1 MAYLSKQAILIAY
14 GKLANL
20 TDDPSAQGATQV
32 TSAIRYLLALDNF
45 YKRFGRSCD
54 TSKQEDKNL
63 FIEFVGTV
71 VAISDNY
78 YTVNFYNSF
87 KQSSDFSIGSNF
99 FSVNAVKSSTIN
111 PKLEFKFPKRGNFP
125 LFIIKN
131 GELIEKQ
138 ELLPNIDHYLHN
150 LELKTAFII
159 WLARYAEIN
168 PNSFYEDLKLYLS
181 TCYSENLVSLLIPNE
196 SDIDLSQYASF
207 CDKTSSLIIDDF
219 QKLNGKVKSMQV
231 PLLPTKEL
239 SKKVR
244 ESFELFLELTNK
256 QMENRSVYF
265 GKLDIISSDLN
276 SLFPEIVSI
285 FQIVSTRELEN
296 KIEALIKTKSVYAP
310 LLLSDSKKVE
320 NALYYTWTIYR
331 QYLNYLTI
339 LEKSDFRANIDYGI
353 KKSISVESENV
364 DNNIKMLL
372 LAMRTKPFLLL
383 AGISG
388 TGKSRIVKQIA
399 FESCPDIEQLRS
411 DMTAPGNYELIEV
424 KPNWHDSTEL
434 LGYESEI
441 GGQHYVLTPFVRFL
455 VKAMRFQGDAPFFV
469 CMDEMNLAP
478 VEQYFAEFLSV
489 LESRQLKEG
498 VITSEPLIKAEIFA
512 KYENTLKDELFG
524 IKRNEPKNYGSATE
538 DKNVEYGDF
547 NNVYEEL
554 KKNGLRL
561 PSNLI
566 VIGTVNMDETTHQF
580 SRKVID
586 RAMTIEMNIK
596 DDKQS
601 FDDFF
606 KEESLLEYKENP
618 VDKSLFLP
626 KVVQA
631 SEALQI
637 LSEDD
642 ADHLKKNVPQLLHD
656 LNFALNNTP
665 FKVAYRVQNELVLYF
680 YSLREEKLEE
690 SAEDLLKLAFDAI
703 LMMKVLP
710 RIEGD
715 EDLLKE
721 PLKKLEE
728 FTQYYPE
735 SHKKIE
741 EMIARLDRVHFT
753 SFWP

>member
-1 MAYLSKQAILIAY
+1 MKYYILKINGSSVSFSYATAGCEIVCSMESEDGGNLCDFYDGDHVLVYKDEPINTCTMSLIAK
-14 GKLANL
+14 GENKFIKELEVAN
-20 TDDPSAQGATQV
+20 GAN
-32 TSAIRYLLALDNF
+32 I
-45 YKRFGRSCD
+45 
-54 TSKQEDKNL
+54 
-63 FIEFVGTV
+63 
-71 VAISDNY
+71 
-78 YTVNFYNSF
+78 NSF
-87 KQSSDFSIGSNF
+87 SDEIKSKIHNQNGILVEITDKEYNEIFLEMINSL
-99 FSVNAVKSSTIN
+99 SV
-111 PKLEFKFPKRGNFP
+111 
-125 LFIIKN
+125 
-131 GELIEKQ
+131 
-138 ELLPNIDHYLHN
+138 
-150 LELKTAFII
+150 
-159 WLARYAEIN
+159 
-168 PNSFYEDLKLYLS
+168 
-181 TCYSENLVSLLIPNE
+181 
-196 SDIDLSQYASF
+196 
-207 CDKTSSLIIDDF
+207 
-219 QKLNGKVKSMQV
+219 
-231 PLLPTKEL
+231 
-239 SKKVR
+239 SKKVKTP
-244 ESFELFLELTNK
+244 SLDYPLQK
-256 QMENRSVYF
+256 IYF
-265 GKLDIISSDLN
+265 G
-276 SLFPEIVSI
+276 
-285 FQIVSTRELEN
+285 
-296 KIEALIKTKSVYAP
+296 AP
-310 LLLSDSKKVE
+310 G
-320 NALYYTWTIYR
+320 T
-331 QYLNYLTI
+331 
-339 LEKSDFRANIDYGI
+339 EKSH
-353 KKSISVESENV
+353 E
-364 DNNIKMLL
+364 IKMLL

-388 TGKSRIVKQIA
+388 TGKSRIVKQMA
-399 FESCPDIEQLRS
+399 FESCPNIEQLRN

-441 GGQHYVLTPFVRFL
+441 GGQHYVITPFVRFL
-455 VKAMRFQGDAPFFV
+455 VKAMRFQDKAPFFV

-586 RAMTIEMNIK
+586 RAMTIEMNIE
-596 DDKQS
+596 DGEQP
-601 FDDFF
+601 FNDFF
-606 KEESLLEYKENP
+606 NEKTSLEYKDYP
-618 VDKSLFLP
+618 VDKRLFLP

-631 SEALQI
+631 SEALLI

-642 ADHLKKNVPQLLHD
+642 ANYLKKNVPQLLNE
-656 LNFALNNTP
+656 LNLTLNNTP
-665 FKVAYRVQNELVLYF
+665 FKVAFRVQNELILYF

-690 SAEDLLKLAFDAI
+690 LAEDLLKLAFDAI

-721 PLKKLEE
+721 PLKELEK
-728 FTQYYPE
+728 FTQDYPE

>member
-1 MAYLSKQAILIAY
+1 MIYIKRVAKADITRQIDLNKESADNFFCFNNDARQLEFVSEDDSLTYSGEIKQTGHTITIVGGLFSHVKDTCEEGDIIIFHTTKTKDKYTFHISRKGSQNYSAFDHALNLFGSKNGVIQATTHLLAYLDS
-14 GKLANL
+14 
-20 TDDPSAQGATQV
+20 SAL
-32 TSAIRYLLALDNF
+32 SL
-45 YKRFGRSCD
+45 
-54 TSKQEDKNL
+54 
-63 FIEFVGTV
+63 
-71 VAISDNY
+71 
-78 YTVNFYNSF
+78 
-87 KQSSDFSIGSNF
+87 
-99 FSVNAVKSSTIN
+99 
-111 PKLEFKFPKRGNFP
+111 
-125 LFIIKN
+125 
-131 GELIEKQ
+131 
-138 ELLPNIDHYLHN
+138 NIM
-150 LELKTAFII
+150 
-159 WLARYAEIN
+159 
-168 PNSFYEDLKLYLS
+168 
-181 TCYSENLVSLLIPNE
+181 
-196 SDIDLSQYASF
+196 
-207 CDKTSSLIIDDF
+207 
-219 QKLNGKVKSMQV
+219 KLN
-231 PLLPTKEL
+231 
-239 SKKVR
+239 
-244 ESFELFLELTNK
+244 
-256 QMENRSVYF
+256 
-265 GKLDIISSDLN
+265 
-276 SLFPEIVSI
+276 
-285 FQIVSTRELEN
+285 
-296 KIEALIKTKSVYAP
+296 
-310 LLLSDSKKVE
+310 LLS
-320 NALYYTWTIYR
+320 
-331 QYLNYLTI
+331 
-339 LEKSDFRANIDYGI
+339 
-353 KKSISVESENV
+353 
-364 DNNIKMLL
+364 
-372 LAMRTKPFLLL
+372 AMRTKPFLLL

-388 TGKSRIVKQIA
+388 TGKSRIVKQMA
-399 FESCPDIEQLRS
+399 FESCPKIEQLRN

-455 VKAMRFQGDAPFFV
+455 VKAMRFKKAPFFV

-489 LESRQLKEG
+489 LESRQLLNEDKGG

-547 NNVYEEL
+547 NNVYDEL

-596 DDKQS
+596 DDEQA
-601 FDDFF
+601 F
-606 KEESLLEYKENP
+606 KEFFNEKTSLEYKEYP

-642 ADHLKKNVPQLLHD
+642 ADYLKKNVPQLLHD

-680 YSLREEKLEE
+680 YSLREEKPEE
-690 SAEDLLKLAFDAI
+690 LAENLLKLAFDAI

-721 PLKKLEE
+721 PLKELEE
-728 FTQYYPE
+728 FTQDYPE

>member
-1 MAYLSKQAILIAY
+1 MIYIKRVAKADITRQIDLNKESADNFFCFNNDARQLEFISEDDDSLTYSGEIKQTGHTITIVGGLFSHVKDTCEEGDIIIFHTTKTKDKCIFHISHKGSQNYSAFDHALNLFGSKNGVIQATTHLLAYLDS
-14 GKLANL
+14 
-20 TDDPSAQGATQV
+20 SAL
-32 TSAIRYLLALDNF
+32 SL
-45 YKRFGRSCD
+45 
-54 TSKQEDKNL
+54 
-63 FIEFVGTV
+63 
-71 VAISDNY
+71 
-78 YTVNFYNSF
+78 
-87 KQSSDFSIGSNF
+87 
-99 FSVNAVKSSTIN
+99 
-111 PKLEFKFPKRGNFP
+111 
-125 LFIIKN
+125 
-131 GELIEKQ
+131 
-138 ELLPNIDHYLHN
+138 NIM
-150 LELKTAFII
+150 
-159 WLARYAEIN
+159 
-168 PNSFYEDLKLYLS
+168 
-181 TCYSENLVSLLIPNE
+181 
-196 SDIDLSQYASF
+196 
-207 CDKTSSLIIDDF
+207 
-219 QKLNGKVKSMQV
+219 KLN
-231 PLLPTKEL
+231 
-239 SKKVR
+239 
-244 ESFELFLELTNK
+244 
-256 QMENRSVYF
+256 
-265 GKLDIISSDLN
+265 
-276 SLFPEIVSI
+276 
-285 FQIVSTRELEN
+285 
-296 KIEALIKTKSVYAP
+296 
-310 LLLSDSKKVE
+310 LLS
-320 NALYYTWTIYR
+320 
-331 QYLNYLTI
+331 
-339 LEKSDFRANIDYGI
+339 
-353 KKSISVESENV
+353 
-364 DNNIKMLL
+364 
-372 LAMRTKPFLLL
+372 AMRTKPFLLL

-388 TGKSRIVKQIA
+388 TGKSRIVKQMA
-399 FESCPDIEQLRS
+399 FESCPEQLRN

-455 VKAMRFQGDAPFFV
+455 VKAMRYQDKAPFFV

-489 LESRQLKEG
+489 LESRKLNG
-498 VITSEPLIKAEIFA
+498 RVITSEPLIKAEIFA

-606 KEESLLEYKENP
+606 KEESLLEYKEKP

-642 ADHLKKNVPQLLHD
+642 ADYLKKNVPQLLHD

-680 YSLREEKLEE
+680 YSLREEKPEE
-690 SAEDLLKLAFDAI
+690 LAENLLKLAFDAI

-715 EDLLKE
+715 EDLLKV
-721 PLKKLEE
+721 PLKELEE

>member
-14 GKLANL
+14 GKLAKL

-45 YKRFGRSCD
+45 YKKFGRSCD

-78 YTVNFYNSF
+78 YTVNFFNSF
-87 KQSSDFSIGSNF
+87 KKSLDFSTGSNF

-111 PKLEFKFPKRGNFP
+111 PKLEFEFPKRGNFP

-150 LELKTAFII
+150 LELKTAFTI
-159 WLARYAEIN
+159 WLARYAEVN

-181 TCYSENLVSLLIPNE
+181 TCYSEKLVSLLIPNE

-231 PLLPTKEL
+231 PLLPTNEL
-239 SKKVR
+239 SIKVR
-244 ESFELFLELTNK
+244 ENFELFLELTNK
-256 QMENRSVYF
+256 QMENRSWYI
-265 GKLDIISSDLN
+265 KLLDKLKDIKSDC
-276 SLFPEIVSI
+276 SEITSI
-285 FQIVSTRELEN
+285 YQIVSAQEL
-296 KIEALIKTKSVYAP
+296 KALIKTNSSYEP
-310 LLLSDSKKVE
+310 LLSPNYQKQD
-320 NALYYTWTIYR
+320 NIDYYTWTIFR

-339 LEKSDFRANIDYGI
+339 LEKSDFRANIDDGI
-353 KKSISVESENV
+353 KKAFSVESENV
-364 DNNIKMLL
+364 DNDIKMLL

-388 TGKSRIVKQIA
+388 TGKSRIVKQMA
-399 FESCPDIEQLRS
+399 FESCPNIEQLR
-411 DMTAPGNYELIEV
+411 DDLTVPGNYELIEV

-455 VKAMRFQGDAPFFV
+455 VKAMRYQDEVPFFV

-489 LESRQLKEG
+489 LESRKLNG
-498 VITSEPLIKAEIFA
+498 SVITSEPLIKAEIFV

-524 IKRNEPKNYGSATE
+524 IKRNEPKNYESATE
-538 DKNVEYGDF
+538 DKNVEYGGF
-547 NNVYEEL
+547 NNVYDEL

-596 DDKQS
+596 DDKQP
-601 FDDFF
+601 F
-606 KEESLLEYKENP
+606 KEFFNEKTSFEYKKNP
-618 VDKSLFLP
+618 VDKRLFLP

-631 SEALQI
+631 SEALLI

-642 ADHLKKNVPQLLHD
+642 TNYLKMNVPQLLYE
-656 LNFALNNTP
+656 LNLALNNTP
-665 FKVAYRVQNELVLYF
+665 FKVAYRVQNELILYF

-721 PLKKLEE
+721 PLKDLEK
-728 FTQYYPE
+728 FTQDYPE